1 MRDLAVP
8 AGKVEPEEIS
18 TTFNDRDVNALKS
31 QAELE
36 AMAIENKLRA
46 EELKQ
51 REQDRE
57 QRKLYAIRTLWFLI
71 GYMTLVFAVLMFSGF
86 KACGFNLSDG
96 VLIAIVT
103 TTTANV
109 IGIFAFVM
117 MYLFNTGNK
126 SKDKNR

>member
-51 REQDRE
+51 R
-57 QRKLYAIRTLWFLI
+57 
-71 GYMTLVFAVLMFSGF
+71 SGF